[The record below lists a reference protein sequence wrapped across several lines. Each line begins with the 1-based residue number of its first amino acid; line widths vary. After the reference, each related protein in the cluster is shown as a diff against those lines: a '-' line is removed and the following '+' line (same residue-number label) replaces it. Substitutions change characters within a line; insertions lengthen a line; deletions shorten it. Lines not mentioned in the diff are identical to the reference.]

1 VIAAAPRVVVCG
13 YCAREFAEDRR
24 QATCGACPLTG
35 GCRWV
40 RCPHCGYENPET
52 PGWMRRVAAW
62 MGSHESDER

>member
-1 VIAAAPRVVVCG
+1 VIAAAPRTVVCG
-13 YCAREFAEDRR
+13 FCGRAFVEDRG
-24 QATCGACPLTG
+24 QAGCGACPLMG

-62 MGSHESDER
+62 VRSHESHER